1 MMARSTKGS
10 NQRPDTLMQDRTSA
24 NSKNFSCNARPDHT
38 FGSASDLSPADV
50 WTAGGRVCG
59 VLHGAPAVQWFVA
72 RLPPCLPDRWRIS
85 AADRRMATQRVKFT
99 VCDRWVYL
107 DMRRRQPNRNGA
119 NDGLHWQ
126 RY

>member
-1 MMARSTKGS
+1 RVGSWAPPQCEDYTLPEQTALCSTPKFGA
-10 NQRPDTLMQDRTSA
+10 NDR
-24 NSKNFSCNARPDHT
+24 

-85 AADRRMATQRVKFT
+85 AADRRMATQRVQFT

-119 NDGLHWQ
+119 NDGLQWQ